1 MWVLGLLILQRARTP
16 FLTFVWFLSSVVL
29 RDFASAFSHI
39 DSAVHYRYGKRL
51 QASHA
56 GDYEVPG
63 DEGEGQY
70 SRSLEICS
78 VTANGDIEEC
88 RIVTAHDLSEMVG
101 KDEARRLLNSPDLE
115 SEDLLFAVPPSLFVN
130 GDESNNSNCQES
142 GSKHIDSIHPSKERT
157 NKLFTIGDWK
167 ACLVDDTCQVPTDIL
182 LRAFGPDVAEK
193 AQLRENTEAMSSRVL
208 EKEPLEERK
217 QDSQHFLVEREM
229 KVREELTESKKKH
242 ALELEENEREYVAP
256 IYLRKKPRFHVH
268 FGAGRLGIGLVVPA
282 IAASGIPFAVV
293 QRPKKN
299 WQQIF
304 QSNDPDKKLDF
315 CIDGNVVVHNVE
327 VNSMFQRIF
336 FSLEVYSKINVL
348 TLPSF
353 PFRRRSSRLK
363 LKVCQN
369 LCHRTPWSSG
379 TILKRLKRLSCG
391 QLPFRVLLVLR

>member
-1 MWVLGLLILQRARTP
+1 MLQRARTP
-16 FLTFVWFLSSVVL
+16 FLAFLWFLSSIVL
-29 RDFASAFSHI
+29 RDLASAFSHI

-56 GDYEVPG
+56 ADYEVPG
-63 DEGEGQY
+63 DEGEGHC

-78 VTANGDIEEC
+78 VTANGEIEEC

-101 KDEARRLLNSPDLE
+101 KDEARRVLNSPDLK

-142 GSKHIDSIHPSKERT
+142 SSKMIDSTHPSKEKT
-157 NKLFTIGDWK
+157 NKLFTIADWE
-167 ACLVDDTCQVPTDIL
+167 ACLVDDTCKVPTDIL

-193 AQLRENTEAMSSRVL
+193 AQLRENVEGKSSRVL
-208 EKEPLEERK
+208 GEEPPEERR
-217 QDSQHFLVEREM
+217 QNSQQFLVEREM
-229 KVREELTESKKKH
+229 KMREDVTESKKKH
-242 ALELEENEREYVAP
+242 ALDLEENERESVVP
-256 IYLRKKPRFHVH
+256 IHLREKPRFHVH

-327 VNSMFQRIF
+327 VISIF
-336 FSLEVYSKINVL
+336 
-348 TLPSF
+348 
-353 PFRRRSSRLK
+353 
-363 LKVCQN
+363 
-369 LCHRTPWSSG
+369 
-379 TILKRLKRLSCG
+379 
-391 QLPFRVLLVLR
+391 